1 MQKQASEQQEKKKK
15 ALCSQPLISEVGLEL
30 LHGPQAG
37 SIRNNALWLL
47 QLHTY
52 IIDLHWIEACVRVF
66 AYIEKWAYF

>member
-1 MQKQASEQQEKKKK
+1 MQKQASEQQKKK

-37 SIRNNALWLL
+37 SIQNNALWLL